1 MGRET
6 YLVAE
11 AILFY
16 LVFVSLRF
24 FCGGYHADS
33 YQDCRLEDGE
43 GEEAE
48 TYSMNFFIK
57 DEIRE
62 QKGRRKLILFFK
74 EQGKETWLLRD
85 IASFITSEVQELYP
99 EYQCEGRML

>member
-1 MGRET
+1 MYKR
-6 YLVAE
+6 
-11 AILFY
+11 
-16 LVFVSLRF
+16 
-24 FCGGYHADS
+24 
-33 YQDCRLEDGE
+33 QLEDGE